1 MLVAVTSGRRN
12 TTASFIAQHFWDIGL
27 VVDRFDNFEFFTE
40 CTFLKMGV
48 LLYALRLLLFIAFFF
63 PYPRFLYNSDVFS
76 HVHLTDG

>member
-63 PYPRFLYNSDVFS
+63 LLTLDFSIIVMFLAMS
-76 HVHLTDG
+76 T